1 MKFKLSTVANIV
13 VRFCMELHP
22 EAQSEMT
29 AVIAE
34 YNENERIIKLKE
46 QANIPASG
54 DIEFRSMLIIV
65 MDELADRGEV
75 IKIESTNQNINNTGG
90 IENE

>member
-22 EAQSEMT
+22 EANTEIL

-34 YNENERIIKLKE
+34 YNDNEKIIKLKE
-46 QANIPASG
+46 QASIDAWD
-54 DIEFRSMLIIV
+54 DIEFRSLLIIV
-65 MDELADRGEV
+65 MDELADQGEV
-75 IKIESTNQNINNTGG
+75 IKIESPNQNINNTGG